1 MGKLEQGVPFLLRFR
16 VSRVALFSDLSTGEH
31 CPLRIPVLRKK
42 HPEDLAAASP
52 RSKPGRDGA
61 LSTVT
66 EEKSSS
72 LSLLVMGHCREY
84 FWKEKR

>member
-16 VSRVALFSDLSTGEH
+16 VSRAALFSDLSTGEH

-52 RSKPGRDGA
+52 IDKSRKEEA
-61 LSTVT
+61 LPPVT
-66 EEKSSS
+66 KKKGHTLYPPRVYGMYALNCEEY
-72 LSLLVMGHCREY
+72 L
-84 FWKEKR
+84 